1 MLGERREPGTYMVRE
16 LATGTKA
23 ELLPVEVIMR
33 FRDALESVSDN
44 RNTQGD
50 T

>member
-1 MLGERREPGTYMVRE
+1 MARE
-16 LATGTKA
+16 LVTGTKA

-33 FRDALESVSDN
+33 FRDALESASDN

-50 T
+50 R